1 MNRLL
6 TGAAA
11 LCCLLAAPAAALT
24 YEVSLP
30 MLDGGPEQI
39 TVTGT
44 ITTDG
49 TLGEIDQDSVTD
61 WSLSFTGTD
70 GLNETMTS
78 TDSVWGA
85 AYLFAWGLLATP
97 EALYLSDALSPYLEV
112 GYFDDTYSS
121 AFYLQFSSDQFLLHV
136 SNYAP
141 DAYVYIF
148 AIADA
153 PANPVTPGD
162 TLLAEAQVSA
172 VPLPAAAGLLGAA
185 LAGLG
190 LFTRRRAA

>member
-1 MNRLL
+1 MYRLL

-11 LCCLLAAPAAALT
+11 LCCLLASPAAALT

-30 MLDGGPEQI
+30 TLVGGPEQI

-49 TLGEIDQDSVTD
+49 TLGEIDQDSITD
-61 WSLSFTGTD
+61 WSLNFVGTD

-78 TDSVWGA
+78 TSSSWGEPEL
-85 AYLFAWGLLATP
+85 YAWGLLATP
-97 EALYLSDALSPYLEV
+97 EALYISEDLGGYFQV

-121 AFYLQFSSDQFLLHV
+121 EFFLQFSSDQFLLTV
-136 SNYAP
+136 SDTEALI
-141 DAYVYIF
+141 YIF
-148 AIADA
+148 AFADA

-190 LFTRRRAA
+190 LFTRRRVA